1 MTPQTELLERAQ
13 KQFARRQRSVRRRG
27 RLPWIVGGLLLVTAI
42 ALGWALYFSSL
53 FAVSTVQV
61 RGLHTVER
69 STVLSAAQ
77 VPGGEQLVRLDLAAI
92 AGRVRGITA
101 VSDAKIARAWPRR
114 VVITVTERVPVAA
127 VTDGD
132 RYELVDATGVA
143 FRTVSA
149 KPSGLPVAKITGE
162 RREVTVRSVVAV
174 SAALPVELR
183 AKVTS
188 ITAES
193 PDSITLRLGGAGRDE
208 GDKGDGGD
216 SGDGGDEGDGV
227 KVVWGSAEQ
236 SDRKAAVLAA
246 LMHRKASMYD
256 VSAPDLPVT
265 QGEKP

>member
-27 RLPWIVGGLLLVTAI
+27 RLPWIIGAVVVVLGLV
-42 ALGWALYFSSL
+42 LGWALYFSSL
-53 FAVSTVQV
+53 LAVSTVQV

-77 VPGGEQLVRLDLAAI
+77 VPDGEQLVRLDLDAI
-92 AGRVRGITA
+92 ATRVRAITA
-101 VSDAKIARAWPRR
+101 VADTEVARAWPRR

-127 VTDGD
+127 ITQGG
-132 RYELVDATGVA
+132 RYDLVDASGVA

-149 KPSGLPVAKITGE
+149 KPADLPVARVTGE
-162 RREVTVRSVVAV
+162 RRDVTIRSVVAV
-174 SAALPVELR
+174 SAALPGELR

-193 PDSITLRLGGAGRDE
+193 PDSITLRLGD
-208 GDKGDGGD
+208 D
-216 SGDGGDEGDGV
+216 V

-236 SDRKAAVLAA
+236 SDRKVAVLSA
-246 LMHRKASMYD
+246 LMHRTASVYD

-265 QGEKP
+265 QGEKR